1 MQKRIRVV
9 KSYGLHFEVF
19 LTAQTKDVQRKIF
32 KVIESIETL
41 EQVPNKF
48 LKSIKGTRG
57 LFEARIRSGS
67 NIWRVFCFFDE
78 DALVILLNGFQKKN
92 QKTPQKEINKA
103 LRLMQS
109 YYNEKEQ

>member
-9 KSYGLHFEVF
+9 KSYGSHFEVF
-19 LTAQTKDVQRKIF
+19 LKAQTKDVQRKIF

-41 EQVPNKF
+41 EHVPSKF

-57 LFEARIRSGS
+57 LFEARIRLGS

-78 DALVILLNGFQKKN
+78 DALVILLNGFQKKD

-109 YYNEKEQ
+109 YYHEKEQ